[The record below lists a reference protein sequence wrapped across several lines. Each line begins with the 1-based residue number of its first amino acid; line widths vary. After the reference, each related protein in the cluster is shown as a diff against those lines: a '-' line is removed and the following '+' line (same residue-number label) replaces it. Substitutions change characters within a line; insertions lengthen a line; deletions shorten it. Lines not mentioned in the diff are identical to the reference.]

1 MPWKRTDPMLERAQ
15 FIAAVEGGECSFA
28 ECCRR
33 FQISRKS
40 GYKWWGR
47 YQSEAMA
54 GLADR
59 PPVAL
64 HFAHALD
71 ARTVADILAAKH
83 AHPHWG
89 PRKLRNVLLAAHP
102 QTHWPAISTMGEV
115 LARHGLVRSRHGR
128 TRVPPFGVPLA
139 HCHGINEVWSA
150 DFKGQFRLGNHQWCY
165 PFTLSDNFSRYLLA
179 CKGMGHPTEAGVWR
193 ACEAVFR
200 QHGLPAAIRTDNGSP
215 FASRALGGL
224 SHLSVWWIK
233 LGIRPERIALGQPQ
247 QNGRHERMHR
257 TLKAEAT
264 RPASATLL
272 GQQRRFDVFRIE
284 YNEQRPHESLNDQ
297 TPISVHRHAGRPYP
311 RRLSEIEYGTGTE
324 VRRVRSNGMIKW
336 RGQLHFISEALI
348 GEPIGFTL
356 ISEERWQICFADSPL
371 AIFDERIGQL
381 IRPDNV

>member
-15 FIAAVEGGECSFA
+15 FIAAVESGEHSFA

-40 GYKWWGR
+40 GYKWWDR
-47 YQSEAMA
+47 YQSEDVA
-54 GLADR
+54 GLVDR
-59 PPVAL
+59 PPVAQ

-71 ARTVADILAAKH
+71 AHTVADILAAKH

-89 PRKLRNVLLAAHP
+89 PRKLRCVLRSKYP
-102 QTHWPAISTMGEV
+102 QQHWPAISTMGDV
-115 LARHGLVRSRHGR
+115 LARHGLVRSRR
-128 TRVPPFGVPLA
+128 RRVPVPPFDAPLA
-139 HCHGINEVWSA
+139 HCQSINEVWSA

-165 PFTLSDNFSRYLLA
+165 PFTLSDNHSRYLLA
-179 CKGMGHPTEAGVWR
+179 CKGMSHPTQAGVWR

-200 QHGLPAAIRTDNGSP
+200 QHGLPAAIRTDNGIP

-224 SHLSVWWIK
+224 TPLSVWWIK

-247 QNGRHERMHR
+247 QNGRHERMHK

-264 RPASATLL
+264 RPAAASLSA
-272 GQQRRFDVFRIE
+272 QQRRFDAFCVE

-297 TPISVHRHAGRPYP
+297 TPASAHPHAGRTYP
-311 RRLSEIEYGTGTE
+311 RRLPDIEYGADTK

-336 RGQLHFISEALI
+336 RGRLHFISEALI
-348 GEPIGFTL
+348 GEPVGLTL
-356 ISEERWQICFADSPL
+356 ITEDCWRIRFAELTL
-371 AIFDERIGQL
+371 AILDERLGRV
-381 IRPDNV
+381 IRP